1 MSRKKYL
8 SPELLDKF
16 DKKKDFNE
24 MSIESLKIIFK
35 FMKGVDLKEH
45 SSKSLANL
53 GKSLITNIRKAR
65 KIIESST
72 TSNDTVES
80 TIKLVDD
87 MFELLRDILLNV
99 EDSYDMGL
107 VEPHERN
114 LIVSFMG
121 EYLKVCNEEE
131 NFRTA
136 EEVEEEDE
144 DYSSLVLDGLNV
156 NEILDTFILET

>member
-136 EEVEEEDE
+136 EGVEEEDE

>member
-72 TSNDTVES
+72 TSSDTAES

-99 EDSYDMGL
+99 EDSYDMGI

-131 NFRTA
+131 SFRTA